1 MKTSDL
7 KSLSIADL
15 KKELD
20 TLKKTQ
26 FGLRLRQRMQQL
38 ENTSKIRV
46 IRRDVARIKTFIHQK
61 I

>member
-26 FGLRLRQRMQQL
+26 FGLRLRQHMQQL
-38 ENTSKIRV
+38 ENTSKIRL